1 MTPTRPS
8 SSWRNIAYLC
18 RKEWLALFYDSV
30 LMFFIIFSF
39 TYSIYQQAQGG
50 SLELH
55 KAAIGIVDEDQS
67 ALSRRFVEALLPPYF
82 GRVEHIRHGD
92 VDAAMENA
100 TYTFV
105 LQFPVDM
112 EKDLRAGKDVT
123 LQLLID
129 ASAVG
134 QAQTGSGY
142 IRSIF
147 QTEMLRYFGVKDN
160 TTPPVGLVVRYA
172 YNQGQRHEWFM
183 GVAALIQN
191 ISMLAIALTGAALIR
206 ERERGTIEHLLVMPV
221 TPLQIVL
228 SKVIANGS
236 VILLVSLIS
245 IETVLRYWVG
255 VDIQGSVGL
264 FLLVSVL
271 YLFFSTGLGIFLGT
285 IARSMP
291 QMGLLFILTVLPMN
305 LLSGAFTPLESMP
318 AWLHQI
324 IVYMPATAYVSMAQA
339 ILFRGGGFSVVWQD
353 MLIVSIIGLAFFTYS
368 TLRFRSFLERQG

>member
-1 MTPTRPS
+1 MMPPIP

-18 RKEWLALFYDSV
+18 RKEWLALFHDAV

-55 KAAIGIVDEDQS
+55 KAAIGIVDEDKS
-67 ALSRRFVEALLPPYF
+67 PLSLRFADALLPPYF
-82 GRVEHIRHGD
+82 GQVDQIRHQD
-92 VDAAMENA
+92 VDTTMENA

-105 LQFPVDM
+105 LQIPANM
-112 EKDLRAGKDVT
+112 EKDLRAGKQVT

-134 QAQTGSGY
+134 QAQLGSGY
-142 IRSIF
+142 IESIF
-147 QTEMLRYFGVKDN
+147 QTEMLRYFQREQDAAL
-160 TTPPVGLVVRYA
+160 PVNLIVRYA

-183 GVAALIQN
+183 GIAALIQN

-206 ERERGTIEHLLVMPV
+206 ERESGTIEHLLVMPV

-228 SKVIANGS
+228 SKVVANGS
-236 VILLVSLIS
+236 VILAVSLIS
-245 IETVLRYWVG
+245 IKTVLQ
-255 VDIQGSVGL
+255 QGIGIEIEGSIGL
-264 FLLVSVL
+264 FMLVSAL
-271 YLFFSTGLGIFLGT
+271 YLFFTTGLGIFLGT

-324 IVYMPATAYVSMAQA
+324 VVYMPATAYVSMAQA
-339 ILFRGGGFSVVWQD
+339 ILFRGASVSVVWPD
-353 MLIVSIIGLAFFTYS
+353 MLIVTVIGLAFFGYS
-368 TLRFRSFLERQG
+368 AVRFRSFLERQG